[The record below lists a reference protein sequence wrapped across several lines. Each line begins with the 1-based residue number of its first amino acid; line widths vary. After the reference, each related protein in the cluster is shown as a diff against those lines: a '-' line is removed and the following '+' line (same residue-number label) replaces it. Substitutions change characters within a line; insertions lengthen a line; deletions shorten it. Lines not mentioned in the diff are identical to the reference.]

1 MKMRIIYLVVA
12 VMLLTEVSNAQTTF
26 GIRGGINFQNLN
38 GKDEDGDKL
47 ENHLKLGFHIGVNAE
62 FPIADEFYLQPGLL
76 FTTKGATDLSGIE
89 DFKASISYIEL
100 PIHFLFKPQLGTGR
114 LIIGLGP
121 YLAYAVSGKV
131 KLDGDEVD
139 IDFTN
144 KVDINDEGMFFM
156 KPFDAGADIFF
167 GYEMAGGLSLQL
179 NAQLGLLN
187 LFPETENEDND
198 NVLKNTGFGLSLGY
212 RF

>member
-1 MKMRIIYLVVA
+1 MKMRIIYVVTA
-12 VMLLTEVSNAQTTF
+12 LMLMINVSNAQTTF
-26 GIRGGINFQNLN
+26 GIRGGINFQNMN
-38 GKDEDGDKL
+38 GKDEEGDKL
-47 ENHLKLGFHIGVNAE
+47 ENHLKLGFHIGANVE

-76 FTTKGATDLSGIE
+76 FTTKGATDFFGIN
-89 DFKASISYIEL
+89 DLKGTLSYIEL

-121 YLAYAVSGKV
+121 YLAYAVKGKM
-131 KLDGDEVD
+131 KLDNDEED
-139 IDFTN
+139 IEFTN
-144 KVDINDEGMFFM
+144 KVDATDEGQFFL

-187 LFPETENEDND
+187 LIPEFEDEENDAI
-198 NVLKNTGFGLSLGY
+198 LKNTGFGLSLGY